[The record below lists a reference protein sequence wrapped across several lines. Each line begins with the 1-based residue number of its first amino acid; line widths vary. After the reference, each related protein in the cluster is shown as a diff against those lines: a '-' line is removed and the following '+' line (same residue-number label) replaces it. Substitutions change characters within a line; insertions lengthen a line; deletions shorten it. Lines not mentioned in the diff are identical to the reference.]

1 MPDPARLPLPAL
13 CVASALLAASV
24 GASYAYVDLSL
35 NRMGATATGIGV
47 NAAMPALGWLLAT
60 PLMPWALRRF
70 PPRAVL
76 LLLVMV
82 PALAICLFPVTAH
95 QGVWLVLRFLFGGG
109 CGMVFRLVEYW
120 INAGSDSRHCARNVG
135 IYSVCFC
142 CGAAAGAG
150 VLPLVGLAGWPPVL
164 LMLALTMGSLG
175 VFAAL
180 RAAPPAVER
189 APALSM
195 GTLAGPAMVPIV
207 GAFLFGMFEAVPY
220 TLMPV
225 HAVRAGLAET
235 EAAWLASAFLL
246 GQMLLLVPLGLAAD
260 RFGKRR
266 VMALCAAGALAL
278 ALLMPAAGTDFML
291 LAAIMLVWG
300 GTAGALYVVSLAL
313 LADLFSGPELAA
325 GNAAFGTLY
334 ALGALSGP
342 LAHGLA
348 MDARPPDGLYI
359 SAALLLTVFCVM
371 LVPWRGLGG
380 VRA

>member
-1 MPDPARLPLPAL
+1 MQYPARLPLPAL

-35 NRMGATATGIGV
+35 NRMGATAAAIGL
-47 NAAMPALGWLLAT
+47 NGAMPALGWLLAT

-76 LLLVMV
+76 LLLGVA
-82 PALAICLFPVTAH
+82 ALAVCLFPLTDH
-95 QGVWLVLRFLFGGG
+95 QGAWLALRFLFGGG

-120 INAGSDSRHCARNVG
+120 ISAGSDSRHRARNVG

-142 CGAAAGAG
+142 CGAAVGAG

-164 LMLALTMGSLG
+164 FMLALASAGFA

-180 RAAPPAVER
+180 RSGPPAVER
-189 APALSM
+189 APAMPLRA
-195 GTLAGPAMVPIV
+195 LAGLGMVAMA
-207 GAFLFGMFEAVPY
+207 GALLFGMFEAVPY

-246 GQMLLLVPLGLAAD
+246 GQVLLLVPLGLAAD
-260 RFGKRR
+260 RLGKRR
-266 VMALCAAGALAL
+266 VLALCAAGALAL
-278 ALLMPAAGTDFML
+278 AVLVPAAGTDFVL
-291 LAAIMLVWG
+291 LAAMMLAWG
-300 GTAGALYVVSLAL
+300 GVAGTLYVVSLAL

-325 GNAAFGTLY
+325 GNATFGTLY
-334 ALGALSGP
+334 ALGALLGP

-348 MDARPPDGLYI
+348 MDAWPPDGLFI
-359 SAALLLTVFCVM
+359 SAALLLAAFCAI
-371 LVPWRGLGG
+371 LLPWRGLGG